1 MSILGSGRRARP
13 AEQISVT
20 EKVIG
25 AVILLFL
32 AGLGG
37 AVVFALTFH
46 GEAERTPAATTEG
59 AAKPVRP
66 AGERVAA
73 GHKPFDLPKLYKAG
87 WTGPDQVQTF
97 SPETVHQ
104 KIDGRD
110 GLYLAYGIVGMTF
123 GTYKYAGNQ
132 ERYVDVYVY
141 DMGRPF
147 NAFGS
152 YKAEFAEGM
161 PPTKIGRGGYQ
172 AERSLFYWKG
182 ADYVQLVA
190 GDGVTKEDDPVLR
203 GLAEQIAAAITDDGT
218 PLWGDDVLPKAG
230 RKPNGLGYER
240 INAFSLDFLRDV
252 FRADYTDGSS
262 QYAMFIHRSAGPA
275 AARKVL
281 DEYAAYLGKHG
292 KVLSRQETQGGQTL
306 VGEAT
311 GMFDVVFC
319 KGPYV
324 GGVNGAEKRDL
335 AERQAAAFREGLK

>member
-1 MSILGSGRRARP
+1 MSALVSKRRARP
-13 AEQISVT
+13 AEQISVA
-20 EKVIG
+20 EKVVG

-37 AVVFALTFH
+37 VVVFALTFH
-46 GEAERTPAATTEG
+46 GEAERTAVATAEG
-59 AAKPVRP
+59 TSKP
-66 AGERVAA
+66 AGHAGEQAAA
-73 GHKPFDLPKLYKAG
+73 GYKPFELPKLNKAG
-87 WTGPDQVQTF
+87 WTGPEQVQSF

-123 GTYKYAGNQ
+123 GTYKFTGNQ

-141 DMGRPF
+141 DMGRSF

-152 YKAEFAEGM
+152 YKAEYAEGM
-161 PPTKIGRGGYQ
+161 PATKIGRGGYQ

-182 ADYVQLVA
+182 GDYVQLIA
-190 GDGVTKEDDPVLR
+190 GDGVTKEDDPILLD
-203 GLAEQIAAAITDDGT
+203 LARQIGAQIPDDAT
-218 PLWGDDVLPKAG
+218 PLWGDDVLPKTG
-230 RKPNGLGYER
+230 RKPNSLGYER
-240 INAFSLDFLRDV
+240 INAFSLDFLKDV

-262 QYAMFIHRSAGPA
+262 QYAMFIHRAASAE

-324 GGVNGAEKRDL
+324 GGVNGAERREL
-335 AERQAAAFREGLK
+335 AEKKAAAFREGLK